1 MHSRLFPVCFLLQ
14 KGLTQQRSQFGI
26 GVEQLKIGNS
36 FDMRPAG

>member
-14 KGLTQQRSQFGI
+14 KGLTQQRRQFGI